1 MTDAYCRDE
10 TEAVNELIGQAALA
24 PAERDL
30 VLARATEIVARVR
43 AKASQQSAVESF
55 MREYDLSSEEG
66 VLLMCVAEALLRIPD
81 KATADKLISDKLGEA
96 NWESHLG
103 RSDSVLVN
111 AGTWGLML
119 TGKLVTLADETQRN
133 VAGAFKRLVG
143 RAGEPVIRLAVRQAM
158 RIMGFQ
164 FVMGRTITE
173 AQDRSAEKENRA
185 YRFSYDMLG
194 EAALTQPDAERYHKA
209 YKDAIAALGEKWG
222 QSHFPRNGTRAKAP
236 LGGVNDS
243 APIFSVLDAPSI
255 SIKLSALHPRYEVA
269 KRARVH
275 AELTPK
281 LLELAQLAK
290 KNGIGLTVDAEE
302 ADRLELSLEVIAAVH
317 ADASLEGWHGYGLAV
332 QAYQKRAPFVID
344 WLAEQARKTGRRFC
358 VRLVK
363 GAYWDSEIK
372 RAQEG
377 GHSGYP
383 VYTRKPN
390 TDVSYLACAR
400 RLFEH
405 GEVFYPA
412 FATHNA
418 HTIAAIHHIAQGR
431 PFEFQRLH
439 GMGADLYAEVVGASS
454 VFAPNKSVR
463 YLSERAES
471 GAEPAPDSATTNRPN
486 AIRIGP
492 SIINVPC
499 RVYAPVGSHEDLLPY
514 LVRRLLENGANTSFV
529 NRIVDESLP
538 IRDLVADPVD
548 TVRAFASIPHP
559 RIPQPIALFL
569 NSNPAGTPSTLTQTS
584 AGAQKS
590 ESPQRKNSMGVNF
603 GNDNELRALAES
615 VARISPNWSAT
626 PLVPGARSGEAPQDV
641 TDPSDRRRK
650 IGSKQQA
657 DAATI
662 ERALA
667 NGVAAQPD
675 WDHLP
680 AASRAKV
687 LEYAADLLEQRRPQF
702 VALLVREAGKTL
714 PAAVS
719 EVREAADMC
728 RYYAA
733 MARKLMG
740 HPEALPGTTG
750 ESNELSLHGRG
761 VFVCISPWNFPLAIF
776 TGQVAAALAAGNAVI
791 AKPADQTVLIG
802 HAAVK
807 LLHEAGVPENVLQ
820 FVPGKGSMIGNLL
833 LTKPDVAGVCMTG
846 STETAWTIN
855 RTLAARNAQ
864 IAALIAE
871 TGGQNALIA
880 DSSALPEQLVKDAVA
895 SAFDSAGQRCSAA
908 RVLFV
913 QDDIADRVIAMLS
926 GAMDEL
932 KVGDP
937 GLLSTD
943 VGPVIDEPSRKSL
956 ADHAARMDAEAKLIK
971 QVALPAE
978 CANGTFLAPR
988 AYELKS
994 LSQLTHEVFGP
1005 ILHVIRWKSDQ
1016 LDAVIDAINATGF
1029 GLTLGIHSRIDST
1042 IAHISQRAKV
1052 GNCYVNR
1059 NQIGAV
1065 VGVQPFG
1072 GENLSGTGPKAG
1084 GPHYLLRFVTERTLT
1099 INTTAAGGN
1108 ASLLTLGE

>member
-1 MTDAYCRDE
+1 MLSPELPATPDAAHARMTAAYSRDE
-10 TEAVNELIGQAALA
+10 TEAVDELLGEAAL
-24 PAERDL
+24 PPVESDL
-30 VLARATEIVARVR
+30 VLARATELVARVR
-43 AKASQQSAVESF
+43 AKAHEQSAVESF

-81 KATADKLISDKLGEA
+81 KTTADKLISDKLGEA

-103 RSDSVLVN
+103 KSDSLFVN

-119 TGKLVTLADETQRN
+119 TGKLVSLADETQRN
-133 VAGAFKRLVG
+133 FIGAFKRLVG
-143 RAGEPVIRLAVRQAM
+143 RTGEPVVRLAVRQAM
-158 RIMGFQ
+158 RIMGHQ
-164 FVMGRTITE
+164 FVMGRTIKE
-173 AQDRSAEKENRA
+173 ALDRSAEKENRT
-185 YRFSYDMLG
+185 YRYSYDMLG
-194 EAALTQPDAERYHKA
+194 EGALTTPDGERYFRA
-209 YKDAIAALGEKWG
+209 YKDAIAALGARG
-222 QSHFPRNGTRAKAP
+222 DGRDAGVPASSGTNAGPVR
-236 LGGVNDS
+236 D
-243 APIFSVLDAPSI
+243 VLDAPSI

-302 ADRLELSLEVIAAVH
+302 ADRLELSLDIIATVH
-317 ADASLEGWHGYGLAV
+317 ADPSLDGWQGYGLAV

-363 GAYWDSEIK
+363 GAYWDSEVK

-377 GHSGYP
+377 GHAGYP

-405 GEVFYPA
+405 GDAFYPA

-418 HTIAAIHHIAQGR
+418 HTIAAIFHLAHGR

-439 GMGADLYAEVVGASS
+439 GMGADLYDEV
-454 VFAPNKSVR
+454 
-463 YLSERAES
+463 
-471 GAEPAPDSATTNRPN
+471 
-486 AIRIGP
+486 IGTRHL
-492 SIINVPC
+492 NVPC

-538 IRDLVADPVD
+538 IKDLVADPVD
-548 TVRAFASIPHP
+548 IVRGFASKPHP
-559 RIPQPIALFL
+559 RIPQPIDMFGL
-569 NSNPAGTPSTLTQTS
+569 
-584 AGAQKS
+584 
-590 ESPQRKNSMGVNF
+590 QRKNSMGVNF
-603 GNDNELRALAES
+603 GNDNELRALAEA
-615 VARISPNWSAT
+615 VANAPTNWNAA
-626 PLVPGARSGEAPQDV
+626 PLVPGAKPSGEKQSV
-641 TDPSDRRRK
+641 TDPSDRRRV
-650 IGSKQQA
+650 IGTKQQA
-657 DAATI
+657 DATTV
-662 ERALA
+662 ERALGNA
-667 NGVAAQPD
+667 VAAQPA

-680 AASRAKV
+680 VASRAKV
-687 LEYAADLLEQRRPQF
+687 LEYAADLLEQQRAEF

-714 PAAVS
+714 PAAIS
-719 EVREAADMC
+719 EVREAADFC
-728 RYYAA
+728 RYYAGV
-733 MARKLMG
+733 ARKLMG
-740 HPEALPGTTG
+740 QPDALPGPTG
-750 ESNELSLHGRG
+750 ESNQLSLHGRG

-776 TGQVAAALAAGNAVI
+776 MGQVVAALAAGNAVI

-807 LLHEAGVPENVLQ
+807 LLHEAGVPEDVLQ
-820 FVPGKGSMIGNLL
+820 FVPGKGSMIGNTL
-833 LTKPDVAGVCMTG
+833 LTRPEVAGVCMTG

-855 RTLAARNAQ
+855 RTLAARNAP

-913 QDDIADRVIAMLS
+913 QDDIADKVITMLS

-956 ADHAARMDAEAKLIK
+956 ADHAERMDSEARLIK
-971 QVALPAE
+971 QVAVGPE
-978 CANGTFLAPR
+978 IANGTFLAPR

-1005 ILHVIRWKSDQ
+1005 ILHVLRWKADE
-1016 LDAVIDAINATGF
+1016 LDAVIDQINATGF

-1042 IAHISQRAKV
+1042 IAHIVQRAKV

-1099 INTTAAGGN
+1099 VNTTAAGGN

>member
-1 MTDAYCRDE
+1 MTDAILTSELPAVPDATQARMTAAYCRDE
-10 TEAVNELIGQAALA
+10 TEAMNELLGQATL
-24 PAERDL
+24 PDPERDA
-30 VLARATEIVARVR
+30 VLARATELVARVR

-103 RSDSVLVN
+103 KSDSVLVN

-164 FVMGRTITE
+164 FVMGRTIKE
-173 AQDRSAEKENRA
+173 AQERSLEKENRG
-185 YRFSYDMLG
+185 YRYSYDMLG
-194 EAALTQPDAERYHKA
+194 EAALTQADAERYQRA
-209 YKDAIAALGEKWG
+209 YIDAIAALGARGPYK
-222 QSHFPRNGTRAKAP
+222 
-236 LGGVNDS
+236 
-243 APIFSVLDAPSI
+243 SVLDAPSI

-269 KRARVH
+269 KRARVQ
-275 AELTPK
+275 AELIPK

-290 KNGIGLTVDAEE
+290 KNAIGLTVDAEE

-317 ADASLEGWHGYGLAV
+317 ADPSLAGWDGYGLAV
-332 QAYQKRAPFVID
+332 QAYLKRAPFVID
-344 WLAEQARKTGRRFC
+344 WLAEQAKRSGRRFC

-377 GHSGYP
+377 GHAGYP

-400 RLFEH
+400 ALFAH
-405 GEVFYPA
+405 GDAFYPA

-418 HTIAAIHHIAQGR
+418 HTIAAIHHLSRGR

-439 GMGADLYAEVVGASS
+439 GMGADLYDEV
-454 VFAPNKSVR
+454 
-463 YLSERAES
+463 
-471 GAEPAPDSATTNRPN
+471 
-486 AIRIGP
+486 IGEKNL
-492 SIINVPC
+492 NVPC

-538 IRDLVADPVD
+538 IKDLVADPVD
-548 TVRAFASIPHP
+548 TVRGFASIPHP
-559 RIPQPIALFL
+559 RIPQPVGLFEQVKT
-569 NSNPAGTPSTLTQTS
+569 G
-584 AGAQKS
+584 
-590 ESPQRKNSMGVNF
+590 EQRKNSMGVNF
-603 GNDNELRALAES
+603 GNDNELRALAEA
-615 VARISPNWSAT
+615 VAKAPANWSAT
-626 PLVPGARSGEAPQDV
+626 PLVPGAKLAGETQNV
-641 TDPSDRRRK
+641 TDPSDRRRV
-650 IGSKQQA
+650 IGTKQQA
-657 DAATI
+657 DAATV

-667 NGVAAQPD
+667 NAVAAQPA

-680 AASRAKV
+680 AASRAKI
-687 LEYAADLLEQRRPQF
+687 LEYAADLLEQRRAQF

-733 MARKLMG
+733 IARKLFG
-740 HPEALPGTTG
+740 HPEELPGPTG
-750 ESNELSLHGRG
+750 ESNQLSLHGRG

-776 TGQVAAALAAGNAVI
+776 TGQVAAGLAAGNAVI

-807 LLHEAGVPENVLQ
+807 LLHEAGVPEGVLQ
-820 FVPGKGSMIGNLL
+820 FVPGKGSMIGSTL
-833 LTKPDVAGVCMTG
+833 LTKPEVAGVCMTG

-855 RTLAARNAQ
+855 RTLAARDAQ

-871 TGGQNALIA
+871 TGGQNAFIA
-880 DSSALPEQLVKDAVA
+880 DSSALPEQLVKDAIA

-913 QDDIADRVIAMLS
+913 QDDIADKVIAMLS

-943 VGPVIDEPSRKSL
+943 VGPVIDEPSRKGL
-956 ADHAARMDAEAKLIK
+956 ADHAARMDVEATLIK
-971 QVALPAE
+971 QVALGPE
-978 CANGTFLAPR
+978 CANGTFFAPR
-988 AYELKS
+988 AYALKS

-1005 ILHVIRWKSDQ
+1005 ILHVIRWKSSELDQ
-1016 LDAVIDAINATGF
+1016 VIDAINATGF

-1042 IAHISQRAKV
+1042 IAHITQRAKV

-1072 GENLSGTGPKAG
+1072 GEGLSGTGPKAG

-1108 ASLLTLGE
+1108 A